1 VAKWDK
7 NAFTDH
13 GDPNALKYEAAIGKS
28 LYNEYDVAIFSIVV
42 FDVLL
47 VAIIVVDD
55 VVVIV
60 VVVVVVST
68 S

>member
-13 GDPNALKYEAAIGKS
+13 GDPNALQYEAAIGKS
-28 LYNEYDVAIFSIVV
+28 MYYEYDVAIFSIVV
-42 FDVLL
+42 FVVLL
-47 VAIIVVDD
+47 VAIVVVDD
-55 VVVIV
+55 I